1 MKNRYLL
8 IAGGVDRKGIV
19 YGLTGWIKEL
29 GFNIEDSSMI
39 MLRKTFSM
47 IMILS
52 RTKPVKGVDFSGKAS
67 VFKKKTGMVIEFIKI
82 KEQDAAEPEE
92 SGNSVIVSINGADKP
107 GIVNTITGILFK
119 AGANIT
125 DLETK
130 STEKVKPH
138 VYYLFIEAALPA
150 GYKVSKLEA
159 DLKKAAKKLG
169 VHVTV
174 NRAETA
180 VL

>member
-1 MKNRYLL
+1 MKNRYML

-19 YGLTGWIKEL
+19 YGLTGWIKDM
-29 GFNIEDSSMI
+29 GFNIEDSSMV

-52 RTKPVKGVDFSGKAS
+52 KDKPVKDVDFSGKAAD
-67 VFKKKTGMVIEFIKI
+67 FRKKTGMVIELMKI
-82 KEQDAAEPEE
+82 NERDAAEPAQ

-107 GIVNTITGILFK
+107 GIVNAITGILFK

-138 VYYLFIEAALPA
+138 VYYMFIEAALPM
-150 GYKVSKLEA
+150 GYKVGKLEA
-159 DLKKAAKKLG
+159 GLKKAAKKLG
-169 VHVTV
+169 VHVSV